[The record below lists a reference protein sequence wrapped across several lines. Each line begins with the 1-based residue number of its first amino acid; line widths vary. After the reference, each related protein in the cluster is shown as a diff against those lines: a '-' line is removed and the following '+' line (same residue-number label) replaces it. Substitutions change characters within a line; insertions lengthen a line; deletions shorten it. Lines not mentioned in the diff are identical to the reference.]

1 MKNTTLVPYSFQLV
15 GGGVEVTIKI
25 RERKDHFVI
34 TIYKEM
40 RQQLEILE
48 GDILILNVNNTEII
62 RPVRKDAAVSLPKNL
77 LQGKKNRDKV
87 SLIIKKVINQKS
99 CLKRPSIGTLQN
111 KIDIKHFI
119 SKKTS
124 RGYPLYIIPRNN
136 ETFSVW
142 FPIGGGVRHVTINNF
157 VDVDE
162 ISEFLGFYF
171 GDGSKSKGL
180 QSIRLT
186 NCEPS
191 ILQHCLSILENIGIS
206 RKMCKVQV
214 IYATDSMVTTE
225 IKRRCIKFWSN
236 TLQLKQDQIVS
247 VNKSYNVRET
257 KKYGSARVCIDRS
270 VLVEVIIH
278 GLLQGVLY
286 RICNPKDEIDY
297 QMIRAF
303 MRGLLAAEGFPEFN
317 IYGSLVKVGIAFN
330 PHSSELQIYQK
341 LLTNLGINYG
351 KVSGNALYIYGSNNM
366 KKFKD
371 IDAFKLHTTRNKKFL
386 RGYMK
391 NSRL

>member
-157 VDVDE
+157 VDVDGYSLC
-162 ISEFLGFYF
+162 ICMGRFCNRYF
-171 GDGSKSKGL
+171 SYINFS
-180 QSIRLT
+180 
-186 NCEPS
+186 
-191 ILQHCLSILENIGIS
+191 
-206 RKMCKVQV
+206 
-214 IYATDSMVTTE
+214 DS
-225 IKRRCIKFWSN
+225 
-236 TLQLKQDQIVS
+236 
-247 VNKSYNVRET
+247 
-257 KKYGSARVCIDRS
+257 
-270 VLVEVIIH
+270 
-278 GLLQGVLY
+278 
-286 RICNPKDEIDY
+286 
-297 QMIRAF
+297 
-303 MRGLLAAEGFPEFN
+303 
-317 IYGSLVKVGIAFN
+317 
-330 PHSSELQIYQK
+330 
-341 LLTNLGINYG
+341 
-351 KVSGNALYIYGSNNM
+351 
-366 KKFKD
+366 
-371 IDAFKLHTTRNKKFL
+371 
-386 RGYMK
+386 
-391 NSRL
+391 